1 MGEWTIG
8 DVVDAIADVI
18 PDRTMTVCGERTTT
32 YGDMAQRTRQFA
44 NFLAAKGF
52 GAHRGRDELD
62 NWECGQDRIALIMH
76 NDRYPE
82 VVVGALKAR
91 TVPVNVNHH
100 YTPREVADLLAY
112 VKPRAVVYH
121 RALGAKFADV
131 LPPAGCDLMI
141 AVDDGSDAVALPGSV
156 SLDAAVA
163 MGDPVNRIV
172 SSPDDLIMY
181 CTGGTTGRPKGV
193 LWRQSDTYVSSMVGA
208 DHESATE
215 IRDKVIRNEGPPW
228 FAVSPLMHA
237 AGLWTVF
244 SGALAGLPVV
254 LYDDRAKF
262 DPRSVWQTAER
273 EKVGLMTMVG
283 DAYAAPLID
292 ELNRNSYELSSIYA
306 IGTGGA
312 ATNPKHVSALL
323 EKLPQL
329 TIINGYGSS
338 ETGNMDF
345 GHNQRGS
352 HRETFDLR
360 EGGTVVSDDMTRFV
374 EPGEPEVGWVVRK
387 GRIPLGYFGDPD
399 ATRKTFPVVEGQ
411 RVVVSGD
418 RASLES
424 DGTLR
429 LYGRDSLVVNT
440 GGEKVF
446 VEEVEAV
453 LRAHPGVA
461 DALVV
466 GRDSDRWGQEVVA
479 LVQMHQGENV
489 TPESLHAACTAELA
503 RFKAPKE
510 FIVVEK
516 VRRLGN
522 GKADYRWAKAEATR
536 GERSDGG
543 ETRGERSDG
552 GETRGERSDGG
563 ETRGERSDGGETQ
576 RSTVGA
582 RP

>member
-18 PDRTMTVCGERTTT
+18 PDRTMTVCGKRTTT

-208 DHESATE
+208 DHESVSE
-215 IRDKVIRNEGPPW
+215 IHDKVIRNEGPPW

-292 ELNRNSYELSSIYA
+292 ELNRSSYELSSIYA

-338 ETGNMDF
+338 ETGNMGF

-387 GRIPLGYFGDPD
+387 GRIPLGYFDDPD

-479 LVQMHQGENV
+479 LVQMHQGANV
-489 TPESLHAACTAELA
+489 TPDSLHAACTAELA

-536 GERSDGG
+536 QSD
-543 ETRGERSDG
+543 TAVS
-552 GETRGERSDGG
+552 
-563 ETRGERSDGGETQ
+563 
-576 RSTVGA
+576 

>member
-8 DVVDAIADVI
+8 GVVDAIADVI
-18 PDRTMTVCGERTTT
+18 GDRTMIVCGDRRTT
-32 YGDMAQRTRQFA
+32 YGQMAQRTRRFA
-44 NFLAAKGF
+44 NFLAGRGF
-52 GAHRGRDELD
+52 GAHRERDELQ
-62 NWECGQDRIALIMH
+62 NWECGQDRVALIMY

-82 VVVGALKAR
+82 LVVGCLKAR

-100 YTPREVADLLAY
+100 YTPREVAELLDY

-121 RALGAKFADV
+121 ASLGAKFAAV
-131 LPPAGCDLMI
+131 LPTAGCELLI
-141 AVDDGSDAVALPGSV
+141 EVDDGSDTASLPGSV
-156 SLDAAVA
+156 ALDHAVA
-163 MGDPVNRIV
+163 EGDPEQRIEG
-172 SSPDDLIMY
+172 SPNDVIMY

-208 DHESATE
+208 DHESASE
-215 IRDKVIRNEGPPW
+215 IHDKVVGNTGAPW

-244 SGALAGLPVV
+244 SGALAGLAVV

-262 DPRSVWQTAER
+262 DPQSVWRTAER

-283 DAYAAPLID
+283 DAYAAPLIA
-292 ELNRNSYELSSIYA
+292 ELHRANYDLSSLYA

-312 ATNPKHVSALL
+312 ATNPKHVGALL

-338 ETGNMDF
+338 ETGNLGF

-360 EGGTVVSDDMTRFV
+360 EGGNLVSADLSRFV
-374 EPGEPEVGWVVRK
+374 APGEPDVGWVVRK
-387 GRIPLGYFGDPD
+387 GRIPLGYFDDPV
-399 ATRKTFPVVEGQ
+399 ATQKTFPVVGGI

-429 LYGRDSLVVNT
+429 LFGRDSLVVNT

-453 LRAHPGVA
+453 LRAESGVA

-466 GRDSDRWGQEVVA
+466 GRDSERWGQEIVA
-479 LVQMHQGENV
+479 LVQPQPDADV
-489 TPESLHAACTAELA
+489 DARALARACTAQLA
-503 RFKAPKE
+503 RFKVPKE
-510 FIVVEK
+510 FIVVDK

-522 GKADYRWAKAEATR
+522 GKADYRWAK
-536 GERSDGG
+536 SLV
-543 ETRGERSDG
+543 
-552 GETRGERSDGG
+552 
-563 ETRGERSDGGETQ
+563 TQ
-576 RSTVGA
+576 HGA
-582 RP
+582 LAGRP

>member
-18 PDRTMTVCGERTTT
+18 GDRTMTVCGDRRTT
-32 YGDMAQRTRQFA
+32 YAEMAQRTRRFA
-44 NFLAAKGF
+44 NFLAAQGL
-52 GAHRGRDELD
+52 GVHRERHELD
-62 NWECGQDRIALIMH
+62 NWECGQDRVALIMH

-82 VVVGALKAR
+82 AVVGALKAR
-91 TVPVNVNHH
+91 CVPVNVNHH
-100 YTPREVADLLAY
+100 YTPHEVAELLDY

-131 LPPAGCDLMI
+131 LPAEGCELMI
-141 AVDDGSDAVALPGSV
+141 AVDDGSDAPALAGSV
-156 SLDAAVA
+156 DLDDAVA
-163 MGDPVNRIV
+163 QGDPDQRIEG
-172 SSPDDLIMY
+172 SPDDVIMY

-208 DHESATE
+208 DHESVTE
-215 IRDKVIRNEGPPW
+215 IHDKVARNEGPPW
-228 FAVSPLMHA
+228 FAMSPLMHA

-244 SGALAGLPVV
+244 SGTLAGLPVV
-254 LYDDRAKF
+254 LYDDHTRF
-262 DPRSVWQTAER
+262 DAASVLQTAER

-283 DAYAAPLID
+283 DAYAVPLIE
-292 ELNRNSYELSSIYA
+292 ELGRRDYDLSTLYA

-312 ATNPKHVSALL
+312 ATNPRHVSALL

-338 ETGNMDF
+338 ETGNMGF

-360 EGGTVVSDDMTRFV
+360 EGGTVVSADLSRFL
-374 EPGEPEVGWVVRK
+374 EPGDPEIGWVVRQ
-387 GRIPLGYFGDPD
+387 GRIPLGYFDD
-399 ATRKTFPVVEGQ
+399 AEATRKTFPVVDGR

-429 LYGRDSLVVNT
+429 LYGRDALVVNT

-453 LRAHPGVA
+453 LRAHPAVA

-466 GRDSDRWGQEVVA
+466 GRDSDRWGQELVA
-479 LVQMHQGENV
+479 LVEQRPGVSV
-489 TPESLHAACTAELA
+489 TPDELHDACTAELA

-510 FIVVEK
+510 FISVDR

-522 GKADYRWAKAEATR
+522 GKADYRWAKSAATR
-536 GERSDGG
+536 QASPAAGS
-543 ETRGERSDG
+543 
-552 GETRGERSDGG
+552 
-563 ETRGERSDGGETQ
+563 
-576 RSTVGA
+576 
-582 RP
+582 

>member
-1 MGEWTIG
+1 MPEWTIG

-18 PDRTMTVCGERTTT
+18 PDRTMTVCGGRTTS
-32 YGDMAQRTRQFA
+32 YGDMAARTRWLA
-44 NFLAAKGF
+44 NFLSDRGF
-52 GAHRGRDELD
+52 GAHRERGELE
-62 NWECGQDRIALIMH
+62 NWECGQDRVALIMY

-82 VVVGALKAR
+82 LVLGCLKAR
-91 TVPVNVNHH
+91 TIPVNVNHH
-100 YTPREVADLLAY
+100 YTPREVAELLDY
-112 VKPRAVVYH
+112 VKPRAIVYH

-131 LPPAGCDLMI
+131 LPCDSADLMI
-141 AVDDGSDAVALPGSV
+141 AVDDGSEAPPLPGSV
-156 SLDAAVA
+156 TLEDALAQ
-163 MGDPVNRIV
+163 GDPDRRIV
-172 SSPDDLIMY
+172 GSPDDLIMY

-193 LWRQSDTYVSSMVGA
+193 LWRQSDSYVSSMVGA
-208 DHESATE
+208 DHSSAVD
-215 IRDKVIRNEGPPW
+215 IHDKVRRNEGAPW

-262 DPRSVWQTAER
+262 NPAAVWETAER
-273 EKVGLMTMVG
+273 ERVGLMTMVG
-283 DAYAAPLID
+283 DAYAAPLIE
-292 ELNRNSYELSSIYA
+292 ELNRKSYELSSLYA

-312 ATNPKHVSALL
+312 ATNPRHVSALL

-338 ETGNMDF
+338 ETGNVGF

-360 EGGTVVSDDMTRFV
+360 EGGTVASDDLTRFV
-374 EPGEPEVGWVVRK
+374 EPGEPEVGWVVRT
-387 GRIPLGYFGDPD
+387 GRIPLGYFDD
-399 ATRKTFPVVEGQ
+399 AEATRKTFPVVGGQ
-411 RVVVSGD
+411 RAVVSGD
-418 RASLES
+418 RASLEA

-429 LYGRDSLVVNT
+429 LFGRDSLVVNT

-453 LRAHPGVA
+453 LRGVPGVA

-466 GRDSDRWGQEVVA
+466 GRDSERWGQELVA
-479 LVQMHQGENV
+479 LVEPGPGAELVGEV
-489 TPESLHAACTAELA
+489 LGAACTEQLA

-510 FIVVEK
+510 YIFVEK

-522 GKADYRWAKAEATR
+522 GKADYRWAKREA
-536 GERSDGG
+536 
-543 ETRGERSDG
+543 
-552 GETRGERSDGG
+552 
-563 ETRGERSDGGETQ
+563 
-576 RSTVGA
+576 A
-582 RP
+582 RHSALSS

>member
-1 MGEWTIG
+1 MTEWTIG

-18 PDRTMTVCGERTTT
+18 GDRTMTVCGDRRTT
-32 YGDMAQRTRQFA
+32 YGEMAERTRRLA
-44 NFLAAKGF
+44 NFLADKGF
-52 GAHRGRDELD
+52 GAHRERDGLD
-62 NWECGQDRIALIMH
+62 NWECGQDRVALIMY

-82 VVVGALKAR
+82 MVVGCLKAR

-100 YTPREVADLLAY
+100 YTPREVADLLDY
-112 VKPRAVVYH
+112 VKPRAVIYH

-131 LPPAGCDLMI
+131 LGSLGADLLI
-141 AVDDGSDAVALPGSV
+141 AVDDASDSPDIAGSIDLDDAVAQ
-156 SLDAAVA
+156 
-163 MGDPVNRIV
+163 GDPERRIAG
-172 SSPDDLIMY
+172 SPDDVIMY

-208 DHESATE
+208 DHESPTE
-215 IRDKVIRNEGPPW
+215 IHDKVRRNEGAPW

-244 SGALAGLPVV
+244 SGTLAGLPVV
-254 LYDDRAKF
+254 LYDDRTKF
-262 DPRSVWQTAER
+262 NPPLVWRTAER
-273 EKVGLMTMVG
+273 QKVGMMTMVG
-283 DAYAAPLID
+283 DAYAAPLVE
-292 ELNRNSYELSSIYA
+292 ELNRTAYELSSLYA

-338 ETGNMDF
+338 ETGNMGF

-352 HRETFDLR
+352 HRDTFDLR
-360 EGGTVVSDDMTRFV
+360 EGGTVVSSDMTRFV
-374 EPGEPEVGWVVRK
+374 EPGEPEVGWVVRT
-387 GRIPLGYFGDPD
+387 GRIPLGYFDDAD
-399 ATRKTFPVVEGQ
+399 ATRKTFPVVDGQ

-418 RASLES
+418 RASLEA

-446 VEEVEAV
+446 VEEVEAI
-453 LRAHPGVA
+453 LRACQGVV

-466 GRDSDRWGQEVVA
+466 GRESDRWGQEIVA
-479 LVQMHQGENV
+479 LVQTH
-489 TPESLHAACTAELA
+489 PEATVDAGSLHAACVENLA

-510 FIVVEK
+510 FIFVDK

-522 GKADYRWAKAEATR
+522 GKADYRWAKNQA
-536 GERSDGG
+536 
-543 ETRGERSDG
+543 
-552 GETRGERSDGG
+552 
-563 ETRGERSDGGETQ
+563 TQ
-576 RSTVGA
+576 RAMT
-582 RP
+582 